1 LTSTIE
7 TEFHPKVLVLT
18 PFAMQENTFYS
29 NSHPLIKRQ
38 FGTWLFLYTAIVDS
52 FPFGA
57 PRTGYIMKQVFCF
70 LLTFIQ
76 SFHSGIKKEPEN
88 SRMYTEMTLFN
99 HPISTHTHPLLP
111 ATKNREEVFTFK
123 CTGLYLL
130 LYYTQFC
137 MNFAYIFRKN
147 SKNHSKVA
155 LKKHNGH
162 LHMYYTHTKSCL
174 RRTEKW
180 KRKKAMRPYFQVE
193 NNHKFIIKR

>member
-1 LTSTIE
+1 LSLPPLQCKRTLFIQLPPPDKKTIWNLI
-7 TEFHPKVLVLT
+7 VLVYCHSRLT
-18 PFAMQENTFYS
+18 
-29 NSHPLIKRQ
+29 
-38 FGTWLFLYTAIVDS
+38 
-52 FPFGA
+52 PFGA

-137 MNFAYIFRKN
+137 MNFAYIFRKF
-147 SKNHSKVA
+147 
-155 LKKHNGH
+155 KKSFKSRIKKTQRTLAYV
-162 LHMYYTHTKSCL
+162 LHTYQIMFETDRKMKKKKSNE
-174 RRTEKW
+174 TIF
-180 KRKKAMRPYFQVE
+180 PS
-193 NNHKFIIKR
+193 